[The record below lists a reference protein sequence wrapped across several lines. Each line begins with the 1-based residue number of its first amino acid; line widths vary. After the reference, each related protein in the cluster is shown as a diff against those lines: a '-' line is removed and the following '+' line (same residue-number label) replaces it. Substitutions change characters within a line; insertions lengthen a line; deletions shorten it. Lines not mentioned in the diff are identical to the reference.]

1 MPSTSMEDY
10 LKAIYYLQGRSNGA
24 RVRTSEIADHLDV
37 TSPTVTSMFT
47 KLASRGYIDHE
58 KYYGASLT
66 EEGERVALRI
76 LRNHRLLEAYLTTEL
91 GYQLSEVH
99 EEADQLE
106 HHISDRL
113 GDRLA
118 EKLDDPETDPHGAPI
133 PTPSLQLI
141 DTHTGEMLT
150 TFDEGATVT
159 IQEVSD
165 RDEALL
171 EYLSEYGIVP
181 GTSITI
187 EEVAPFGMRTIR
199 THDSEETVSLPDAA
213 ARLIWAIPTAESTA
227 EEIRRA

>member
-1 MPSTSMEDY
+1 MEDY
-10 LKAIYYLQGRSNGA
+10 LKAIYYLQSRSNGA
-24 RVRTSEIADHLDV
+24 RVRTSEIADHLGV

-47 KLASRGYIDHE
+47 KLASKGYIDHE
-58 KYYGASLT
+58 KYNGASLT
-66 EEGERVALRI
+66 EDGERVALRI
-76 LRNHRLLEAYLTTEL
+76 LRNHRLLEVYLTTEL

-99 EEADQLE
+99 QEADRLE

-118 EKLDDPETDPHGAPI
+118 NKLDDPETDPHGAPI

-150 TFDEGATVT
+150 TFDEGETVT

-171 EYLSEYGIVP
+171 KYLSEYGIVP

-187 EEVAPFGMRTIR
+187 EEVAPFGMCTIR
-199 THDSEETVSLPDAA
+199 THNSEEAVSLPDAA
-213 ARLIWAIPTAESTA
+213 ARLIWATSTT
-227 EEIRRA
+227 EPMKDQN